1 MVSCAHSSLHV
12 SALDTDP
19 YTAQRANE
27 LWIQTAAVDVT
38 AFVMGKLRLL
48 DAVIR
53 RILPVRLDAPDADAP
68 AHITQTLCPHRPK
81 YYIGPSE
88 AYLCCVLPPLGSF
101 PAETRLQIRGPQYN
115 ILGPRL
121 Y

>member
-19 YTAQRANE
+19 YTVQRANE

-48 DAVIR
+48 DALIR

-68 AHITQTLCPHRPK
+68 DA
-81 YYIGPSE
+81 YYPNPGHVE
-88 AYLCCVLPPLGSF
+88 AYTLAL
-101 PAETRLQIRGPQYN
+101 AWWKI
-115 ILGPRL
+115 
-121 Y
+121 